1 MAATHYLDGSQIKP
15 KTITLHQ
22 ISNPT
27 IHSLRGQTGPS
38 GVAGHVGPAGS
49 QGASGAVGPAGAP
62 AQGPVPSASSLG
74 EQVITQTALLS
85 AGDENGKIANCP
97 SGTVIIGGGVANI
110 QETTPATTGFAYV
123 TEDGPYLGDSNSVPT
138 EWIGDVYNTHNTSIT
153 YDVYAICIV
162 AQ

>member
-1 MAATHYLDGSQIKP
+1 VPLDLLVRQ
-15 KTITLHQ
+15 
-22 ISNPT
+22 
-27 IHSLRGQTGPS
+27 LRDQFLRRPRS
-38 GVAGHVGPAGS
+38 VS
-49 QGASGAVGPAGAP
+49 K
-62 AQGPVPSASSLG
+62 SSHRQRCLAL
-74 EQVITQTALLS
+74 EMRTARLP
-85 AGDENGKIANCP
+85 IAP